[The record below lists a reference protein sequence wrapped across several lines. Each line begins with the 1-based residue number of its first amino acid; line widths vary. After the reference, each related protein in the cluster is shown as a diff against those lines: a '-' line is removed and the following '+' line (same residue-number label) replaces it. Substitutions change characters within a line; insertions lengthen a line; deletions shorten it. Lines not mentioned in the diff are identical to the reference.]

1 MSQEPTHLCREKNI
15 KKKKKKKKEILNV
28 RLVDEKF
35 HKIN

>member
-1 MSQEPTHLCREKNI
+1 MSWEPTHLCREKNI
-15 KKKKKKKKEILNV
+15 FFKKKEILNA